1 MTTHRRRFLRTA
13 AALAE
18 YDRSAPKL
26 QTQWAAVENPDQ
38 LADAQQAE
46 QQIKNKIRDALY
58 QDTKRYNSRENCQ
71 LTSIEW
77 LRKIVAGDQLLYEN
91 SRSKR

>member
-1 MTTHRRRFLRTA
+1 MTHRRRFLRTA
-13 AALAE
+13 AALVE
-18 YDRSAPKL
+18 YDRIAPAL

-38 LADAQQAE
+38 LATVQQME
-46 QQIKNKIRDALY
+46 KRFKDNVRDAFY

>member
-13 AALAE
+13 AALVE
-18 YDRSAPKL
+18 YDRSAPAL
-26 QTQWAAVENPDQ
+26 QAQWAAVENPDQ
-38 LADAQQAE
+38 MAAAQQAE
-46 QQIKNKIRDALY
+46 QQIKGKVREAFY
-58 QDTKRYNSRENCQ
+58 EDTKRYNSRENCQ

-91 SRSKR
+91 SRSRR